1 MTPLP
6 RDRLSPIRGRSEPGG
21 DGRPIGPVDADIDDP
36 VLNRVFDGFRQRGRE
51 VPALYRMLG
60 NSPAMLDAWVSMAWP
75 LRSEPAADRGLRE
88 LLIMRTAVLTRSS
101 FEWQAHWPAA
111 VRAGVTVPQ
120 LEALGDWEASGE
132 FSPAERA
139 ALACTDE
146 IVLQGGAAPESV
158 AGLRQHFAAGECI
171 ELILTAC
178 FYVCVSA
185 TLHSLAIEAD
195 PDPATEALATYTRL
209 TG

>member
-1 MTPLP
+1 MTQPA
-6 RDRLSPIRGRSEPGG
+6 DDGSPIE
-21 DGRPIGPVDADIDDP
+21 PVDADIDHP
-36 VLNRVFDGFRQRGRE
+36 VLNRVFDGFRERGRE
-51 VPALYRMLG
+51 VPQLYRMLG
-60 NSPAMLDAWVSMAWP
+60 NSPAMLEAWVGMAWP

-88 LLIMRTAVLTRSS
+88 LLIMRTALLTRSS

-111 VRAGVTVPQ
+111 VRAGATVPQ
-120 LEALGDWEASGE
+120 LEALGHWEGSGE

-158 AGLRQHFAAGECI
+158 AGLRQHFSAGECI
-171 ELILTAC
+171 ELILTAG

-195 PDPATEALATYTRL
+195 PNTATEALATYTRL